1 MLSTLKP
8 FCKYEKNGVSVGLK
22 FFKRSQLTDELAE
35 WTFSLLKENM
45 KTIYEKGGWGW
56 DDSKKRKELFDQ
68 NARFLIAFDR
78 DEKPVGFSHFRFEV
92 EGQTVVLYIY
102 ELQIH
107 ADFRSKGIGKHMTGT
122 LELIALRHKMEWVML
137 TVFKENKSSM
147 NFFMDKMRYAIDE
160 TSPSNTSLSLI
171 HI

>member
-1 MLSTLKP
+1 MARVVYVEAILP
-8 FCKYEKNGVSVGLK
+8 REERRERRVEVFQ
-22 FFKRSQLTDELAE
+22 RSQLTDELAE

-56 DDSKKRKELFDQ
+56 DDSKKKKNFSSKR
-68 NARFLIAFDR
+68 RFLIAFA

-122 LELIALRHKMEWVML
+122 LELMAGDTKWNGSCHILGKTEFEKV
-137 TVFKENKSSM
+137 
-147 NFFMDKMRYAIDE
+147 FMDQMRYAIDE
-160 TSPSNTSLSLI
+160 TFLLI
-171 HI
+171 QHLRQIRMKF